1 MCSFPAKLGRT
12 SELNQALGEQR
23 VVSSIG
29 EVWRLANEGRGR
41 LLLVE
46 EDFHYP
52 AQVDETGMHLR
63 PDGDA
68 SAPNVIDDAVDALI
82 ETVLRK
88 STCRA
93 SENRIDP
100 ALLNMA
106 ASRILHDPCRI
117 HGVH

>member
-88 STCRA
+88 QGRVVFLEKDQLA
-93 SENRIDP
+93 VHQRI
-100 ALLNMA
+100 AL
-106 ASRILHDPCRI
+106 ILRY
-117 HGVH
+117 